1 MSESETFIFGPFSLS
16 VARREVHCRGHSVQ
30 LGSRAFDL
38 LLALVRRQGQLAT
51 KHELIAEVWPDTV
64 VDENNLTVQVSALR
78 KALGEDGE
86 SSRYLLTIP
95 GRGYRFVSPVERG
108 SSGSGP
114 HIPSVPGPTSAAVLP
129 LPNKPSIAVLPFTNM
144 SGEPEQEYFADGIV
158 EEIITALARFP
169 TLFVIARNSTFT
181 YKGRAVDIKQVGRD
195 LGVRYVLEGSVRKD
209 RNRVRVTGQLVQADT
224 GAHVWAQ
231 RYDGDLGDIF
241 ALQDEMT
248 TSIVG
253 ALVPNLQRAEIE
265 RAHNKPPG
273 SLDAYD
279 LYLRALA
286 AFYTWTREG
295 NDQALQLLEQ
305 VMALDPTYAAAAIL
319 AENCWVT
326 RFGHGWSAVPEA
338 IDQSIRFARL
348 AVQLDPDNADA
359 LAILARRTS
368 AINQDYEEALSLA
381 ERAVAINPNSAYAWR
396 NSGFAFAFAG
406 RAEQAL
412 TYFERALRLNP
423 RDPRAHDTLVG
434 MALALI
440 QLERDAEG
448 ITTARKAIQQRP
460 TFAGAWRMLAAGL
473 ALAGRLEEARDAL
486 RHVLELD
493 PTCTLETMYLRF
505 GHSETA
511 RARFYD
517 GLRKAGMPE

>member
-1 MSESETFIFGPFSLS
+1 MTETETFIFGPFSLS
-16 VARREVHCRGHSVQ
+16 VARREVRCRGDLVQ

-38 LLALVRRQGQLAT
+38 LLALVTRQGQLAT
-51 KHELIAEVWPDTV
+51 KHELIAAVWPDTV
-64 VDENNLTVQVSALR
+64 VDENNLTVQISALR
-78 KALGEDGE
+78 KVLGEEGE
-86 SSRYLLTIP
+86 TSRYLLTIP
-95 GRGYRFVSPVERG
+95 GRGYRFVAQVERG
-108 SSGSGP
+108 SSDGGPDGS
-114 HIPSVPGPTSAAVLP
+114 SPTQTGAATLP

-144 SGEPEQEYFADGIV
+144 SGELEQDYFADGIV

-169 TLFVIARNSTFT
+169 ALFVIARNSTFT
-181 YKGRAVDIKQVGRD
+181 YKGREVDIKQVGRD

-209 RNRVRVTGQLVQADT
+209 RNRVRVTGQLVQSDT

-231 RYDGDLGDIF
+231 RYEGGLDDIF

-248 TSIVG
+248 ASIVG
-253 ALVPNLQRAEIE
+253 ALVPSLQRAEID
-265 RAHNKPPG
+265 RARSMPPG
-273 SLDAYD
+273 NLDAYV

-286 AFYTWTREG
+286 AFYTWTRVG

-305 VMALDPTYAAAAIL
+305 AMTLDPNYAAAAIL
-319 AENCWVT
+319 AENCWVN
-326 RFGHGWSAVPEA
+326 RFTQGWSPVPEA
-338 IDQSIRFARL
+338 ITQSTRYARL

-368 AINQDYEEALSLA
+368 AINQDYEEAMSLA

-396 NSGFAFAFAG
+396 NGGFAFAFSG
-406 RAEQAL
+406 QAERAL

-423 RDPRAHDTLVG
+423 RDPRAHDTWIG

-440 QLERDAEG
+440 QLERDAEA
-448 ITTARKAIQQRP
+448 IAAARKAIQHHP
-460 TFAGAWRMLAAGL
+460 TFAGAWRMLAASL
-473 ALAGRLEEARDAL
+473 ALAGRRDEASAAL
-486 RHVLELD
+486 RRVLELD
-493 PTCTLETMYLRF
+493 PTCSLATMYLRF
-505 GHSETA
+505 GHSERA